1 MKPKYDISF
10 FPPAVAHMLSEV
22 YLCDKLLRYTQILKN
37 PNKILGGK

>member
-22 YLCDKLLRYTQILKN
+22 YLCDKLLRIYPDFKES
-37 PNKILGGK
+37 